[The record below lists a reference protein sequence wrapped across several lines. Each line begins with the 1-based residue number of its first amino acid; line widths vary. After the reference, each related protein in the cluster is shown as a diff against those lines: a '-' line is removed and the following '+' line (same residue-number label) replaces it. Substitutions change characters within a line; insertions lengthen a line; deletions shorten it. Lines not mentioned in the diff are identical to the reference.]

1 MSSNNSTPL
10 TDNAELPPIAEAKNT
25 YQIEP
30 AVDIQLVPFEK
41 FYSSA
46 ETKEKS
52 EPVEPSKDLMDIIN
66 QECVEERLH
75 NLTILVQELQR
86 RHDALEAVVRE
97 IRKER
102 AG

>member
-46 ETKEKS
+46 ETKEKP
-52 EPVEPSKDLMDIIN
+52 EQVEPLPYLNDRTDDLPVVIRRMNMFLNVVND
-66 QECVEERLH
+66 
-75 NLTILVQELQR
+75 LQR
-86 RHDALEAVVRE
+86 AIDA